1 MLHNSELFGGARF
14 DQKRHYF
21 LLPIVERMTKRRSV
35 INARDVQLSTHLNE
49 HPYELQLTVRG
60 GDVQRCII
68 ELSNFIDIS
77 PIRQQQFTDLHITVF
92 RRVHQGIMLGD
103 VLVGSFTSTP

>member
-1 MLHNSELFGGARF
+1 
-14 DQKRHYF
+14 
-21 LLPIVERMTKRRSV
+21 
-35 INARDVQLSTHLNE
+35 
-49 HPYELQLTVRG
+49 
-60 GDVQRCII
+60 
-68 ELSNFIDIS
+68 LSNFIDIS